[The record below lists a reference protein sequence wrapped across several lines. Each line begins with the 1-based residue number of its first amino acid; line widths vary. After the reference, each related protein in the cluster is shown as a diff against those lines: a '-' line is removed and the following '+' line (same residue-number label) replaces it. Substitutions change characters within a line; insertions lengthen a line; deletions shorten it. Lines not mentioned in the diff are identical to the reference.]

1 MSTRFIPKPTQPSAC
16 EPLLDACTYLN
27 IAVSDLAEQALL
39 NCDDRVEV
47 LAKLDGIAE
56 AITETRAR
64 YLAVL
69 HEAPEAGIEAL
80 LPPPAKD
87 EEVSNVV

>member
-1 MSTRFIPKPTQPSAC
+1 MSAPLSPKPTELNRSDL
-16 EPLLDACTYLN
+16 LLDACQYLN
-27 IAVSDLAEQALL
+27 VAVLDLAEQALL

-47 LAKLDGIAE
+47 LAKLDGIIE
-56 AITETRAR
+56 TLTETRAR
-64 YLAVL
+64 YLAAL
-69 HEAPEAGIEAL
+69 HEVPETGIEAL